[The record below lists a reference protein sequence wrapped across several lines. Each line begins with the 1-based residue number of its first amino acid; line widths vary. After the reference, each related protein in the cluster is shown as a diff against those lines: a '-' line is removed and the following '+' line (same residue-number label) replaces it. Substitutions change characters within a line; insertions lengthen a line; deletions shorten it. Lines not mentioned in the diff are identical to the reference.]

1 MVWFGNFYY
10 YFEVAWNNKSIKAT
24 VNSNKITLGKDDFET
39 RFVEVLNR
47 SGGGETDNINKE
59 FIILA
64 ILDGKR

>member
-1 MVWFGNFYY
+1 MKYKFY
-10 YFEVAWNNKSIKAT
+10 KT
-24 VNSNKITLGKDDFET
+24 VNPLKKLLSVNSRITLVKDEFET